1 MKQKYS
7 RRIAKK
13 VTNKLL
19 IYDCNLPPEPWY
31 RSKYWGK
38 DVSIKRSLSCGRC
51 GGMNNQRLTQ
61 TFTIGNCL
69 KRSSEGTVHKC
80 VGVRIRYAIQQ
91 ENWHLFEMISFICCE
106 TQKNIPHLSPCW
118 HEDDTLGGSAIFRG
132 ILGLLAPL
140 WWKAIFREIW
150 NISHNNFVISL
161 YSWDSKRSIPFF
173 LLSISCHSWLQ
184 HTWIEWR

>member
-1 MKQKYS
+1 MFCGKKSDHMKQKYS

-106 TQKNIPHLSPCW
+106 TQKTFLTSPPAGMRMILLVAVLFLGEFWTFVMKSDFSRNLEHIP
-118 HEDDTLGGSAIFRG
+118 
-132 ILGLLAPL
+132 
-140 WWKAIFREIW
+140 
-150 NISHNNFVISL
+150 
-161 YSWDSKRSIPFF
+161 
-173 LLSISCHSWLQ
+173 Q
-184 HTWIEWR
+184 